1 MLQILIV
8 DDDKNIRRYL
18 AAVLSDAGYT
28 ASCADCAE
36 KALEIMENKKIDLII
51 LDIMMPGMNGYSFA
65 ELLRSCNNDVP
76 ILMLSARHFTE
87 DIKKGFLSG
96 TDDYMTK
103 PVDEDVML
111 LRIKALLRRA
121 KIISERRLTIG
132 STILDY
138 DKLTVE
144 TGERRQMLP
153 QKEFQLLYKLL
164 SYPNKIFT
172 RIQLMEDIWGP
183 ASDSMD
189 ATVSVHINRLRKRF
203 EANTD
208 FSIVTVRGLGYKA
221 QVEEDLI

>member
-18 AAVLSDAGYT
+18 GAVLSDAGY
-28 ASCADCAE
+28 SISSADCAQQ
-36 KALEIMENKKIDLII
+36 ALDIMENTRIDLIV
-51 LDIMMPGMNGYSFA
+51 LDIMMPDMDGCAFT
-65 ELLRSCNNDVP
+65 ELLRDCNNDIP
-76 ILMLSARHFTE
+76 ILMLSAKQLPE

-111 LRIKALLRRA
+111 LRIRALLRRA
-121 KIISERRLTIG
+121 KIISDRRLTVG

-138 DKLTVE
+138 DTLTVKNKE
-144 TGERRQMLP
+144 TSQLLP

-183 ASDSMD
+183 ASDSTD

-203 EANTD
+203 EACTD
-208 FSIVTVRGLGYKA
+208 FSIVTIRGLGYKA
-221 QVEEDLI
+221 QVEEELV

>member
-1 MLQILIV
+1 M
-8 DDDKNIRRYL
+8 D
-18 AAVLSDAGYT
+18 G
-28 ASCADCAE
+28 CA
-36 KALEIMENKKIDLII
+36 
-51 LDIMMPGMNGYSFA
+51 FT
-65 ELLRSCNNDVP
+65 ELLRDCNNDIP
-76 ILMLSARHFTE
+76 ILMLSAKQLPE

-111 LRIKALLRRA
+111 LRIRALLRRA
-121 KIISERRLTIG
+121 KIISDRRLTVG

-138 DKLTVE
+138 DTLTVKNKE
-144 TGERRQMLP
+144 ICQLLP

-183 ASDSMD
+183 ASDSTD

-203 EANTD
+203 EACTD
-208 FSIVTVRGLGYKA
+208 FSIVTIRGLGYKA
-221 QVEEDLI
+221 QVEEELV